1 MRSYAFLSPIDFE
14 TFLPHELSRPEFN
27 LGGKENHMEDESKK
41 KPAMTLRAPGGLKAT
56 IWPNLRRDGST
67 AFAVQFSRTYRDQDG
82 QFHDT
87 SSFDAGEALQVSV
100 LATDAYKAISQLR
113 ENEKTSG
120 SEPEPGF

>member
-1 MRSYAFLSPIDFE
+1 
-14 TFLPHELSRPEFN
+14 
-27 LGGKENHMEDESKK
+27 MEDELKK
-41 KPAMTLRAPGGLKAT
+41 KPAITLRAPGGLKAA

-87 SSFDAGEALQVSV
+87 SSFDAAEALQVSI

-113 ENEKTSG
+113 ENEKTLG
-120 SEPEPGF
+120 AGPEPGF